1 MHFYTTRHEVL
12 TLFSRAENVY
22 LLTNKQKNR
31 KDPHEKAWEET
42 KWKDRSGEGVSRQE
56 WGKQERRGAE
66 LNLPG
71 NTSMLFQL

>member
-1 MHFYTTRHEVL
+1 MGRNQMEG
-12 TLFSRAENVY
+12 
-22 LLTNKQKNR
+22 QKWR
-31 KDPHEKAWEET
+31 G
-42 KWKDRSGEGVSRQE
+42 SGQE